1 MLNREYDLDV
11 EHPTFKV
18 RAIYAIPTPLR
29 NIILSEIEA
38 TNDGQDSKGNF
49 ENPSSEPTTSKQSY
63 KHFSSCNAMPVARVQ
78 SVLARTGGLQ
88 HRAS

>member
-29 NIILSEIEA
+29 NIIFIR
-38 TNDGQDSKGNF
+38 NRGN
-49 ENPSSEPTTSKQSY
+49 E
-63 KHFSSCNAMPVARVQ
+63 
-78 SVLARTGGLQ
+78 
-88 HRAS
+88 